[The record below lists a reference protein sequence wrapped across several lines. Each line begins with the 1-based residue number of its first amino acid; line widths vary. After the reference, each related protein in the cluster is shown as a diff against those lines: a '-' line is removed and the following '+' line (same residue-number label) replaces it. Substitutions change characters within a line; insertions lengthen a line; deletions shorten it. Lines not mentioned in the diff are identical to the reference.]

1 MSLIRFENIY
11 KSYPGKT
18 VLDGVS
24 FQVEAGEHIAIV
36 GRNGCGKTTL
46 FQLIANR
53 LEPDRGV
60 IERQRKIHISY
71 LEQIPHFPPE
81 MSLLEIAETAFD
93 ELKKIEQQIKETEYQ
108 ISLGHT
114 ELLNEY
120 AKLQSFFQIHGGY
133 HYSSLTKKVLAGLG
147 FSHESWLKK
156 FNEIS
161 GGQQTRLLLVL
172 SLLQDADILLLDEPD
187 NYLDIEGKEYLEEF
201 LSSSSKTILIISHD
215 QRLLTKFPNRIL
227 ELENGKITSYPGS
240 YQNYRET
247 KEQQFLKQQEL
258 FKRQEKE
265 LKQQEEWIERF
276 RYKKTRAKQVQSRI
290 KKINKTT
297 LIDDPKKYDPKPKFF
312 IESEIQSGSLIIHAE
327 NLSMQYDD
335 KVLYKDLSFQLY
347 RGERMGIIGPNGSGK
362 TTLLK
367 HLLGIIEGTD
377 GNVRFGH
384 NVKIA
389 YYDQHHND
397 LNMENEVLQE
407 VQLVNPEISALT
419 LRNFLGSF
427 LFHGDDVFKKV
438 GTLSGGEQ
446 SRLALAKLILQKP
459 NLLLLDEPTNHAD
472 LASREALEEA
482 LLSFDGSII
491 LVTHDRE
498 LLDQIVDRLIVLKGN
513 AAELIWGNY
522 SHYLW
527 KEKNDI
533 ENKEVIEK
541 PKQQKI
547 EINSYEQ
554 AKQIK
559 REQRKKE
566 RQIEEIEKQ
575 IGIIEI
581 EIEQL
586 ELCFSNI
593 DPKNFQEIQLLSYE
607 LKNKKNKLML
617 LYSQWEILVE

>member
-60 IERQRKIHISY
+60 IERQRKIQISY

-81 MSLLEIAETAFD
+81 MSILEIAETAFD
-93 ELKKIEQQIKETEYQ
+93 KLKKIEQQIKEIEHQ

-114 ELLNEY
+114 ELFNEY
-120 AKLQSFFQIHGGY
+120 AKLQSFFQVHGGY
-133 HYSSLTKKVLAGLG
+133 HYPSLTKKVLAGLG
-147 FSHESWLKK
+147 FSHNSWSKK
-156 FNEIS
+156 FNELS
-161 GGQQTRLLLVL
+161 GGQQTRLLLTL
-172 SLLQDADILLLDEPD
+172 SLLQDADVLLLDEPD
-187 NYLDIEGKEYLEEF
+187 NYLDLEGKEYLEEF
-201 LSSSSKTILIISHD
+201 LSSSPKTILIISHD
-215 QRLLTKFPNRIL
+215 QRLLTKFPKRIL
-227 ELENGKITSYPGS
+227 ELENGKIRSYPGS

-297 LIDDPKKYDPKPKFF
+297 LIDDPKKYDTKPKFS
-312 IESEIQSGSLIIHAE
+312 IESEIQSGSLIIHVE

-335 KVLYKDLSFQLY
+335 KVLYKNLSFQLY
-347 RGERMGIIGPNGSGK
+347 RGERIGIIGPNGSGK

-367 HLLGIIEGTD
+367 HLLGMIKGIE

-389 YYDQHHND
+389 YYDQHHNN
-397 LNMENEVLQE
+397 LNLENEVLQE
-407 VQLVNPEISALT
+407 VQSVNPAISALT

-472 LASREALEEA
+472 LVSREALEDA

-498 LLDQIVDRLIVLKGN
+498 LLDQIVQRLIVLKGN
-513 AAELIWGNY
+513 STELIWGNY

-527 KEKNDI
+527 KEKNNI
-533 ENKEVIEK
+533 ENAEVIEK

-547 EINSYEQ
+547 KTNPFEQ
-554 AKQIK
+554 AKQI
-559 REQRKKE
+559 RRDQRKKE
-566 RQIEEIEKQ
+566 RQIEEMEKQ
-575 IGIIEI
+575 IEEIET

-586 ELCFSNI
+586 ELSFSSI
-593 DPKNFQEIQLLSYE
+593 DPKDFQKIQELSFE
-607 LKNKKNKLML
+607 LKNKKNQLGL

>member
-11 KSYPGKT
+11 KSYPGKI
-18 VLDGVS
+18 VLEGVS
-24 FQVEAGEHIAIV
+24 FQVEEGEHIAIV
-36 GRNGCGKTTL
+36 GRNGSGKTTL
-46 FQLIANR
+46 FQLIVNR
-53 LEPDRGV
+53 MEPDRGT
-60 IERQRKIHISY
+60 IEKQRKIRISY
-71 LEQIPHFPPE
+71 LEQIPQFPPE

-93 ELKKIEQQIKETEYQ
+93 ELKKIERQINEIEQ
-108 ISLGHT
+108 RISYGHT

-120 AKLQSFFQIHGGY
+120 SKLQSFFQVHGGY
-133 HYSSLTKKVLAGLG
+133 HYSSLTKKVLSGLG
-147 FSHESWLKK
+147 FSHESWSKK
-156 FNEIS
+156 FNELS

-172 SLLQDADILLLDEPD
+172 SLLQDADVLLLDEPD
-187 NYLDIEGKEYLEEF
+187 NYLDLEGKEYLEEF

-227 ELENGKITSYPGS
+227 ELENGKITSYLGS
-240 YQNYRET
+240 YQSYRET
-247 KEQQFLKQQEL
+247 KEQLFLKQQEL
-258 FKRQEKE
+258 FKQQEKE
-265 LKQQEEWIERF
+265 LKKQEEWIERF

-290 KKINKTT
+290 KKISKIA
-297 LIDDPKKYDPKPKFF
+297 LVDDPKRYNSKPHFV

-327 NLSMQYDD
+327 NLSMQYGN
-335 KVLYKDLSFQLY
+335 KVLYKNLSFQLY
-347 RGERMGIIGPNGSGK
+347 RGERIGIIGPNGSGK

-367 HLLGIIEGTD
+367 HLLGTIKGTD
-377 GNVRFGH
+377 GDVRFGH

-397 LNMENEVLQE
+397 LNLENEVIQELQSI
-407 VQLVNPEISALT
+407 NPEISILT

-438 GTLSGGEQ
+438 STLSGGER

-498 LLDQIVDRLIVLKGN
+498 LLDQIVERLIVLKEDT
-513 AAELIWGNY
+513 AELIWGNY

-527 KEKNDI
+527 KEKNEI
-533 ENKEVIEK
+533 GNKEVIEN
-541 PKQQKI
+541 PKQQKTKVDPY
-547 EINSYEQ
+547 NQ
-554 AKQIK
+554 AKQIR
-559 REQRKKE
+559 REQKKKE

-575 IGIIEI
+575 IETIEI

-593 DPKNFQEIQLLSYE
+593 DPKNFQEIHALSYE
-607 LKNKKNKLML
+607 LKNKKNLL
-617 LYSQWEILVE
+617 NSLYSQWEILVE